1 MRLRTLLVAAAAA
14 LLLVPCAVGSGAA
27 TPAELG
33 LAKQLKG
40 ELQRF
45 FTKKVPGTKLT
56 VVTCK
61 ISSDQTSARCA
72 AHFTRASLKG
82 TYQVTVGNTSWQVMS
97 VACTNAKTGAK
108 VTKNCR

>member
-1 MRLRTLLVAAAAA
+1 VTLRATSAAAAVA
-14 LLLVPCAVGSGAA
+14 LLLVPCATAA
-27 TPAELG
+27 TPAEIG
-33 LAKQLKG
+33 LAKQMTG
-40 ELQRF
+40 ELQKF

-61 ISSDQTSARCA
+61 ISRDRTSAKCA
-72 AHFTRASLKG
+72 AHFRRAKLEG

-108 VTKNCR
+108 VVKNCR